1 MNFLIRSLRA
11 SARLLCIASAA
22 AVSVGVLAPPAAAA
36 PGDEPTCLRGPN
48 PNVYYKIT
56 NVGTGKSLNVA
67 RKSRASGAPIIQW
80 AYAGG
85 TNEQWRA
92 VCAAN
97 WQYKLVARH
106 SGLVLDLAASST
118 VQRPYTGVPSQKWG
132 LSRVGQEGALATFN
146 LYNQGTSTV
155 IEAAADGS
163 AVESAVAEEGDRQQ
177 LWTFEETGA
186 V

>member
-1 MNFLIRSLRA
+1 MRFPNLGLRA
-11 SARLLCIASAA
+11 GVRLLCAAA
-22 AVSVGVLAPPAAAA
+22 AVGVSLGFLAAPAAAA
-36 PGDEPTCLRGPN
+36 EEPTCLRGPN

-56 NVGTGKSLNVA
+56 NVATGKSLNVA
-67 RKSRASGAPIIQW
+67 RKSRVSGAPIIQW

-92 VCAAN
+92 ICAAN

-106 SGLVLDLAASST
+106 SGLVLDLAAT
-118 VQRPYTGVPSQKWG
+118 DAVQNPYTGAPSQKWG
-132 LSRVGQEGALATFN
+132 ISRVGQEGALATFQ
-146 LYNQGTSTV
+146 LYSQGAGTV
-155 IEAAADGS
+155 IEAAAGGI
-163 AVESAVAEEGDRQQ
+163 AVESADSEDGNRHQ

>member
-1 MNFLIRSLRA
+1 MNFSIRAL
-11 SARLLCIASAA
+11 SARAGVIVA
-22 AVSVGVLAPPAAAA
+22 AVGVSLGVLAAPAAAA
-36 PGDEPTCLRGPN
+36 DEPTCLRGPN
-48 PNVYYKIT
+48 PRVYYKIT
-56 NVGTGKSLNVA
+56 NVATGKSLNVA
-67 RKSRASGAPIIQW
+67 RKSRVSGAPIIQW

-106 SGLVLDLAASST
+106 SGMVLELAAGAA
-118 VQRPYTGVPSQKWG
+118 VQKTYTEVLSQKWG
-132 LSRVGQEGALATFN
+132 ISRVGQEGALATFH
-146 LYNQGTSTV
+146 LHNQGANTV
-155 IEAAADGS
+155 IQAAADGV
-163 AVESAVAEEGDRQQ
+163 AVEPTDPEDGNRRQ